1 MEIWK
6 RERRRRKEIKE
17 TIDNGEEREG
27 ERERLSM
34 NAQGAAGGHPNE
46 RMGVSVGVA
55 AAASGGHECAGIVF
69 GAAAVSAV
77 PAAG

>member
-27 ERERLSM
+27 ERETE
-34 NAQGAAGGHPNE
+34 QE
-46 RMGVSVGVA
+46 CSVRPVK
-55 AAASGGHECAGIVF
+55 IL
-69 GAAAVSAV
+69 
-77 PAAG
+77 

>member
-55 AAASGGHECAGIVF
+55 AAAGGHKCAGIVF
-69 GAAAVSAV
+69 GAAAVIAV